1 MKNFFLWL
9 KTLFSPPNIT
19 APPISNPTY
28 IDYSNDYIIPIPG
41 AGDDTYLYCFPI
53 NGTYQ
58 NMLNIVNQRLN
69 FSPLNQKVRYF
80 PLSEKIL
87 LVFSDIKKGY
97 TLDPNYEKYGFLEE
111 KALQIF
117 MPIVEC
123 TQDAYNNWVAQRIL
137 FFIPYI
143 FIDQPFSLSIGREV
157 FGFEKSLANFE
168 FPDSPEKAN
177 NFQLNAFGFKQFNKA
192 NPEFG
197 KYHPLI
203 NIKKT
208 DEKVEE
214 GGWKTHTEAWK
225 HIKQHLYTK
234 NRNAEFSVGLPF
246 IIHELKDLFNKTLP
260 MIFLKQFRDIID
272 PTKACYQ
279 AITEGNGIVDEFLGG
294 WFLGSEY
301 EITIEDMAS
310 FPIANDLGL
319 KSKIIVK
326 NPFWTHTNL
335 RFDSGK
341 VLWKAT
347 T

>member
-1 MKNFFLWL
+1 MENFIRWL
-9 KTLFSPPNIT
+9 KTLFSPPNIS
-19 APPISNPTY
+19 APEVSNPAY

-53 NGTYQ
+53 DGTYQ
-58 NMLNIVNQRLN
+58 NMLNVVDQRLN

-80 PLSEKIL
+80 PLSEKML

-97 TLDPNYEKYGFLEE
+97 TLDPNYKKYGFLEE

-123 TQDAYNNWVAQRIL
+123 TPDANKNWVAQRIL

-168 FPDSPEKAN
+168 MPDSPATAN
-177 NFQLNAFGFKQFNKA
+177 NFQLNAFGFKNFDKL

-203 NIKKT
+203 NSKKT
-208 DEKVEE
+208 DEKIEE
-214 GGWKTHTEAWK
+214 GEWKTHNDAWE
-225 HIKQHLYTK
+225 HIKQHLDTK
-234 NRNAEFSVGLPF
+234 KQNSEFSIGLPF
-246 IIHELKDLFNKTLP
+246 IIHELKDLFHKTLP
-260 MIFLKQFRDIID
+260 MIFLKQFRDIAD
-272 PTKACYQ
+272 PSKACYQ
-279 AITEGNGIVDEFLGG
+279 AIVEGNGIADAFLGG
-294 WFLGSEY
+294 WFLGHEY
-301 EITIEDMAS
+301 EITIEDVAS
-310 FPIANDLGL
+310 FPIKEDLGL
-319 KSKIIVK
+319 PDKILVSH
-326 NPFWTHTNL
+326 PFWVHSNL
-335 RFDSGK
+335 RFDLGK
-341 VLWKAT
+341 VLWKST